1 LGHRTN
7 LHAVWDTGILAS
19 AVRGD
24 ERAYALRLVRATTPG
39 KLAQWRRG
47 SSADWANESYGIAR
61 RPIYGEW
68 PHEPVPLPASYERMA
83 LPVIDVQLEKA
94 RVRLAAALNRALL

>member
-1 LGHRTN
+1 M
-7 LHAVWDTGILAS
+7 WDTGILAS

-83 LPVIDVQLEKA
+83 LPVVDVQLEKA
-94 RVRLAAALNRALL
+94 GVRLAAALNRALL